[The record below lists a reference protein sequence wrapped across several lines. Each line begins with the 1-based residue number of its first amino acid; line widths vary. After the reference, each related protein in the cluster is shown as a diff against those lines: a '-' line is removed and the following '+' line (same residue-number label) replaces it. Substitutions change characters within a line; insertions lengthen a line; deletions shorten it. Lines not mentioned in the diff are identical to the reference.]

1 MPLTIVD
8 VLKQRIEENIDRNT
22 DSLKSGG
29 VQNFEEYKGITGVI
43 QGLTA
48 CLREID
54 DLMQNTEGYED
65 D

>member
-8 VLKQRIEENIDRNT
+8 VLKQRIEENIDRMT

-29 VQNFEEYKGITGVI
+29 MQNFEEYKEITGVI
-43 QGLTA
+43 QGLTI

>member
-1 MPLTIVD
+1 MALTIID

-29 VQNFEEYKGITGVI
+29 VRNFEEYKEITGAI
-43 QGLTA
+43 QGLAT

-54 DLMQNTEGYED
+54 DLKQNTEGYED

>member
-1 MPLTIVD
+1 M
-8 VLKQRIEENIDRNT
+8 
-22 DSLKSGG
+22 
-29 VQNFEEYKGITGVI
+29 QNFEEYKEITGVI
-43 QGLTA
+43 QGLTI

>member
-1 MPLTIVD
+1 MALTIID

-29 VQNFEEYKGITGVI
+29 VRNFEEYKEITGDI
-43 QGLTA
+43 QGLAT